1 MLSLERSANARSVRY
16 LVVFCLRDS
25 ITARSVSRSS
35 ECSAAQSLSFPSA
48 ASTNNTKF
56 HFIEKALHLNISVA
70 FQPCANVHNTS
81 KQSYLVSQ
89 APHPPHPTRPLNYS
103 TSFAQMRQTLS
114 E

>member
-89 APHPPHPTRPLNYS
+89 SQHHHHRARQLNCS
-103 TSFAQMRQTLS
+103 ASCEQM
-114 E
+114 